1 MVGIAGPVLARV
13 NAREEVRVGSYSP
26 CCYSWHSLLWLV
38 LKMVKGPKCHKMIQ
52 KHQRKPQTRKRLMR
66 KRTIK
71 MMTRKMTKEILK
83 MTRKM

>member
-1 MVGIAGPVLARV
+1 
-13 NAREEVRVGSYSP
+13 
-26 CCYSWHSLLWLV
+26 
-38 LKMVKGPKCHKMIQ
+38 MIQ